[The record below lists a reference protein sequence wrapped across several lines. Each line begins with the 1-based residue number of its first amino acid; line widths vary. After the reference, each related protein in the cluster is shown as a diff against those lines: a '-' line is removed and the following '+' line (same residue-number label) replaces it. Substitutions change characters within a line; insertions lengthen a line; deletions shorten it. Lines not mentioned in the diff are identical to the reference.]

1 MIFKHTRVPAA
12 SLLYPD
18 DNDEHDGARE
28 HGRRRTV
35 SAQVIE
41 LEGHLEGGGREVD
54 GRGDRILWERPDM
67 MSALEGGRGKADIVR
82 EVA

>member
-1 MIFKHTRVPAA
+1 M
-12 SLLYPD
+12 
-18 DNDEHDGARE
+18 
-28 HGRRRTV
+28 

-67 MSALEGGRGKADIVR
+67 MSALEGGGGSWKSGHSKGGCVNFIQQIKQM
-82 EVA
+82 